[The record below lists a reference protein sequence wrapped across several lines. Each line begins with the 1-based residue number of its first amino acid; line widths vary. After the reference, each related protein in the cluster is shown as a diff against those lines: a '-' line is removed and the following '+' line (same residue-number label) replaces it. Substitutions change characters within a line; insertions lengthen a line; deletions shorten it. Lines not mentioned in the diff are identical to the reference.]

1 MPKYAYYY
9 LNINIT
15 ENLFSPKVKYL
26 TERTTKKILVIA
38 ESINVEDSSGS
49 KANVAL
55 IENLKEAGFH
65 LKVYHYSRKEIQL
78 ESIECINIK
87 EKRYGLDYFLSRFQ
101 RKIQHNSNLNLSKHL
116 EPVFGFS
123 FTFFNDTKSISKALI
138 YENDADYDLIL
149 TLSKGASFRTHY
161 AILKSPNFHSKWMAY
176 IHDPYPFHFYPDPYN
191 WDEPG
196 YPKKIYFF
204 NEMAKRCRWV
214 AYPSMYLQEWMES
227 HYREFRDKGVIIPH
241 QLREDTRTAILPEY
255 FDASKFNLLHA
266 GNLMKQR
273 PPYGLINGFSEF
285 LRSNPKAKKDA
296 RLLLIGS
303 ASYHKE
309 KLDQFDSQISEL
321 YLSDGVEKYTT
332 VLNMQKE
339 ASVNIILESKA
350 EFSPFLPGKFPHCM
364 VAEKPILILG
374 PKKSEVRRVLG
385 DNYPYVAEADDMLK
399 IAGLIEVLYQKWKSN
414 SQELIS
420 HRNDIKYYLSASFLK
435 KQIDIILN

>member
-1 MPKYAYYY
+1 
-9 LNINIT
+9 
-15 ENLFSPKVKYL
+15 L
-26 TERTTKKILVIA
+26 TERTTKKILIIA

-55 IENLKEAGFH
+55 IENLKEAGFQ

-78 ESIECINIK
+78 ESIDCNNIK
-87 EKRYGLDYFLSRFQ
+87 EKKFGLNYFLSRFQ
-101 RKIQHNSNLNLSKHL
+101 RKIQHNSNLNLAKRL

-123 FTFFNDTKSISKALI
+123 FTFFNDTNSISKALK
-138 YENDADYDLIL
+138 YEKAADYDLVL

-161 AILKSPNFHSKWMAY
+161 AILKSPSFHSKWMSY
-176 IHDPYPFHFYPDPYN
+176 IHDPYPFHLYPDPYN

-196 YPKKIYFF
+196 YLKKIDFF
-204 NEMAKRCRWV
+204 KEMAERCRWV

-227 HYREFRDKGVIIPH
+227 HYEKFRDKGVIIPH
-241 QLREDTRTAILPEY
+241 QLREDTKTAKLPEY
-255 FDASKFNLLHA
+255 FDATKFNLLHA

-273 PPYGLINGFSEF
+273 PPFALINGFSEF
-285 LRSNPKAKKDA
+285 LRSNPKAKNDA
-296 RLLLIGS
+296 RLLLIGR

-309 KLDQFDSQISEL
+309 KLDQLDSQISEL
-321 YLSDGVEKYTT
+321 YLSDGVVKYLT
-332 VLNMQKE
+332 VLKMQKE

-364 VAEKPILILG
+364 AAEKPILILG

-385 DNYPYVAEADDMLK
+385 ENYPYVAEADDMLK
-399 IAGLIEVLYQKWKSN
+399 IAGLIEELYQKWKSDP
-414 SQELIS
+414 QELIFS
-420 HRNDIKYYLSASFLK
+420 RNDIKSYLSATFLK